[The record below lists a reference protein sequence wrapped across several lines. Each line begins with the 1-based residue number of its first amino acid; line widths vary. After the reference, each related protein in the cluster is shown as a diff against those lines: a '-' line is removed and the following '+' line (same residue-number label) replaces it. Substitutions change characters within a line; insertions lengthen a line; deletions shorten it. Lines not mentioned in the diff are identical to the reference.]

1 MELCCDPLTSR
12 PYETIVEPRGIR
24 SRVTKL
30 AGSEALEGA
39 FLYAGCLV
47 LAGVVLLSLYHS
59 LADYSVTGTAVSVVG
74 YLLP

>member
-24 SRVTKL
+24 SRARKL
-30 AGSEALEGA
+30 ARREVLEGA
-39 FLYAGCLV
+39 FLYAGSLV

-74 YLLP
+74 CLVP